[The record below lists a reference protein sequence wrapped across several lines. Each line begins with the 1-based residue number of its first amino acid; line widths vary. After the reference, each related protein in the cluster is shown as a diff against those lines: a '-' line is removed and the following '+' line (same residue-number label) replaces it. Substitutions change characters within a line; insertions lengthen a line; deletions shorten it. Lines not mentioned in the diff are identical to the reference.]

1 MFNVFYPYECA
12 DSVFT
17 IDYDKLYAMGI
28 RGLIFDI
35 DNTLVLH
42 GSDSTPALDDL
53 FREVQSKGLSRFRIY
68 DVRPVFA
75 RNMSRSIV
83 VF

>member
-42 GSDSTPALDDL
+42 GSDSTPAIDDL
-53 FREVQSKGLSRFRIY
+53 FREVQSKGFKTLLLSNNEEKRINRF
-68 DVRPVFA
+68 
-75 RNMSRSIV
+75 M
-83 VF
+83 